1 MKIPLSKPD
10 ITKLEK
16 EKVLEVLNTSN
27 LSLGPKLDEFE
38 KQFAEYIESK
48 YAIAVNS
55 GTSGLHL
62 CVRALDIKDGD
73 KVITTPFSFIS
84 SANCILFERAE
95 PVFVDIDEKTLNIDI
110 NKLEEK
116 LEELKGNK
124 SMLKAVLPV
133 HIFGRPCEIEQ
144 IMELADHYKLS
155 VIEDAAEATGA
166 EYKTVKSE
174 KLKVKS
180 YEEKEEINKRWRKV
194 GTFGD
199 CGVFAFYPNKQIT
212 TGEGGIIV
220 TEIFINYAGA

>member
-1 MKIPLSKPD
+1 MNIPLSHPD
-10 ITKLEK
+10 ISYK
-16 EKVLEVLNTSN
+16 EIDFVLNVLKTPN

-38 KQFAEYIESK
+38 HKFAKYIGSK

-62 CVRALDIKDGD
+62 CVRALDIEDGD
-73 KVITTPFSFIS
+73 LVITTPFSFIS

-95 PVFVDIDEKTLNIDI
+95 PIFVDIYEKTLNIDI
-110 NKLEEK
+110 NKLEKK

-124 SMLKAVLPV
+124 SKLKAVLPV
-133 HIFGRPCEIEQ
+133 HIFGRPCEIDQ

-166 EYKTVKSE
+166 EYLSNSKLKTQSSKYKKDSKKE
-174 KLKVKS
+174 KLK
-180 YEEKEEINKRWRKV
+180 KEWRKV

-199 CGVFAFYPNKQIT
+199 FCLLSQ
-212 TGEGGIIV
+212 
-220 TEIFINYAGA
+220 